1 VAIFAKSTDF
11 FENIKLKATDI
22 QLNSLVNKAIEGHQY
37 AFKALYN
44 QFSNAMFNICIR
56 MTADRQESEDIT
68 QEAFFLAFQKLNQL
82 KEKKAFAGW
91 LRRIV
96 ITICLQRIKSKIN
109 FEQFSSDHEVEDEG
123 IEWVEFDIDKLY
135 GAIKYL
141 PEGCRQIFLLYVTED
156 YSHKEIAK
164 SLNISESTS
173 KSQYARAKKLLRNQL
188 ITNG

>member
-1 VAIFAKSTDF
+1 M
-11 FENIKLKATDI
+11 KATDI

-173 KSQYARAKKLLRNQL
+173 KSQYARAKNF
-188 ITNG
+188 

>member
-1 VAIFAKSTDF
+1 MAIFAKSTDF